1 MKINQSTPL
10 NGRTP
15 MVITGLLACVLIVTL
30 MLTGT
35 GRALAS
41 DARAGPPGPP
51 SASGEVLTALVDTGA
66 HDATLSR
73 LSLTADGSPI
83 SLSPEF
89 DPETTFYSTTAEA
102 ESVLVEASA
111 SKDTAS
117 IVSFVV
123 DDKLVLPDVEY
134 DKLATRFLA
143 VEGAITNFSLTV
155 KAEGGATFETY
166 HVPFARLARQSL
178 PEITIEA
185 SHIEYVAGIG
195 TLRFTVARN
204 GDTSSDLDLTVNF
217 AQDQD
222 WLSTTSRD
230 ITIPAGQ
237 SGAQFWLIPSAF
249 SSEVT
254 QSGDLTATVAPV
266 TGYDTS
272 GAMARVRVISQEGP
286 AVTVFFEESEFQVE
300 EGAGELAAILVA
312 RAAPG
317 VSHLEEI
324 HAAVLTVSMEASSRL
339 TDGMPTGD
347 YLALSEEITFAPADF
362 AEEDGSLV
370 GRVAVTVTI
379 FDDDV
384 YEGDEQFGLRL
395 QGLPGNTEE
404 VSLVGPDGGGCV
416 YLCDDHLV
424 TIKDNDDEPGLR
436 LSVSSDRINESGAT
450 TSTIDIA
457 TNNGNSFPTDQTIAV
472 NFGGTA
478 VYGDDYTVSHVDADT
493 ADGAAGHQVVLKA
506 GTAMTTLTVTA
517 VDDEED
523 DSCEW
528 IGVSATVGE
537 DSTAIPGT
545 GLITLLD
552 DDEGSPDTIAALTVG
567 LSGILTGSLTAADEG
582 RDWYSF
588 EATGGTSY
596 IIEVKHPLTF
606 SSTQGS
612 FGNPSQIPG
621 YLADPSILEVID
633 DMDVQMLGEHGQGGF
648 TLNFARAFFTPED
661 DGTYYIKVG
670 AGAQDPTGLGC
681 YTISVRVDDHAD
693 DYRTQSGAAV
703 RPGESTTATIDSD
716 VAYDDPGLNWWDWN
730 SNPNPNPG
738 DEPDDRLVPR
748 RGIESLDDRDVFRY
762 EIAEEGTYRLS
773 LADQPEGVGFW
784 YIWDSDGNLWLMAMG
799 DPVEIIQWHHKPGT
813 YYAEVGTP
821 YDSEGNTGTYTFSLI
836 EVTDVE
842 AVGRST
848 GPVDFQ
854 LAEDEFQEGLGGY

>member
-1 MKINQSTPL
+1 M
-10 NGRTP
+10 
-15 MVITGLLACVLIVTL
+15 LIEAVT
-30 MLTGT
+30 
-35 GRALAS
+35 A
-41 DARAGPPGPP
+41 
-51 SASGEVLTALVDTGA
+51 
-66 HDATLSR
+66 
-73 LSLTADGSPI
+73 
-83 SLSPEF
+83 
-89 DPETTFYSTTAEA
+89 
-102 ESVLVEASA
+102 
-111 SKDTAS
+111 KDTAS
-117 IVSFVV
+117 IVSYTV
-123 DDKLVLPDVEY
+123 DDKSGELVPAS
-134 DKLATRFLA
+134 DKLSARPLV
-143 VEGAITNFSLTV
+143 VEGAVTHLSLTV
-155 KAEGGATFETY
+155 KAEDGATFETY
-166 HVPFARLARQSL
+166 HVLFARPSRQSL

-185 SHIEYVAGIG
+185 SRSEYVAGIG
-195 TLRFTVARN
+195 FLTFTVTRT

-217 AQDQD
+217 AQDQV
-222 WLSTTSRD
+222 WLSRTSRD
-230 ITIPAGQ
+230 IIIPAGQ
-237 SGAQFWLIPSAF
+237 SETQFMLIPSDF
-249 SSEVT
+249 SSTVE
-254 QSGDLTATVAPV
+254 QSGDLAATVAPV

-300 EGAGELAAILVA
+300 EGAEELAAILVA

-317 VSHLEEI
+317 VPHLEEI
-324 HAAVLTVSMEASSRL
+324 HVSVLTVSMEASSGL

-347 YLALSEEITFAPADF
+347 YLALSEQFTFAPADF

-370 GRVAVTVTI
+370 GRVAVIVTI
-379 FDDDV
+379 LDDDV

-395 QGLPGNTEE
+395 QGSPGNTEE
-404 VSLVGPDGGGCV
+404 VGLVGPDGGACV

-457 TNNGNSFPTDQTIAV
+457 TNNGNSFPSDQTITV

-478 VYGDDYTVSHVDADT
+478 VYGDDYTVSPVDADT
-493 ADGAAGHQVVLKA
+493 ADGAAGHQVVLNA
-506 GTAMTTLTVTA
+506 GTAMTTLAVTA
-517 VDDEED
+517 VDDGAD

-567 LSGILTGSLTAADEG
+567 LSGLLTGSLTAADEG

-606 SSTQGS
+606 SALPRS
-612 FGNPSQIPG
+612 FGSPSQIPG
-621 YLADPSILEVID
+621 YLVDPSILEVID

-670 AGAQDPTGLGC
+670 AGAQDPTVLGC

-693 DYRTQSGAAV
+693 DYRTQSGVAV
-703 RPGESTTATIDSD
+703 HPGESTTATIDSD

-730 SNPNPNPG
+730 SNPDPNPG
-738 DEPDDRLVPR
+738 DEPDGRLVPR

-773 LADQPEGVGFW
+773 LTDQPAGVGFW
-784 YIWDSDGNLWLMAMG
+784 YIWDSDGNLWLQATE
-799 DPVEIIQWHHKPGT
+799 DPVEIIQRHHKPGT

-821 YDSEGNTGTYTFSLI
+821 YDSEGNTGTYTFSLMD
-836 EVTDVE
+836 VTDVE
-842 AVGRST
+842 AVERAT
-848 GPVDFQ
+848 GSVDFR

>member
-1 MKINQSTPL
+1 MERHLTS
-10 NGRTP
+10 
-15 MVITGLLACVLIVTL
+15 GLRGTVTIIFLLSLALAATL
-30 MLTGT
+30 ALGGT
-35 GRALAS
+35 GKVLAGS
-41 DARAGPPGPP
+41 TRDGPPGSP
-51 SASGEVLTALVDTGA
+51 SALLPALVDTGA

-73 LSLTADGSPI
+73 LSLTGDESPI
-83 SLSPEF
+83 PLSPEF
-89 DPETTFYSTTAEA
+89 NPETTFYTTTAEA
-102 ESVLVEASA
+102 DRVLVEAETA
-111 SKDTAS
+111 KDTAT
-117 IVSFVV
+117 IAAFAV
-123 DDKLVLPDVEY
+123 DDKTVVPEMDE
-134 DKLATRFLA
+134 DKLTTRIQIL
-143 VEGAITNFSLTV
+143 EGAVTDFSMTV
-155 KAEGGATFETY
+155 KAGDGATFETY
-166 HVPFARLARQSL
+166 HVLFARSSTQNL
-178 PEITIEA
+178 PEITIQA
-185 SHIEYVAGIG
+185 SRSEYVAGIG
-195 TLRFTVARN
+195 LLKFTVTRT

-217 AQDQD
+217 AQDRD

-237 SGAQFWLIPSAF
+237 SEAQFWFIPAAF

-317 VSHLEEI
+317 VPHSGEI
-324 HAAVLTVSMEASSRL
+324 HVAVSTISMGASSRL

-370 GRVAVTVTI
+370 GRVAVIVTI
-379 FDDDV
+379 LDDDV

-404 VSLVGPDGGGCV
+404 VGLVGPDGGACV

-424 TIKDNDDEPGLR
+424 TIKDNDEEPGLR
-436 LSVSSDRINESGAT
+436 LLVSSDRINESGAT
-450 TSTIDIA
+450 TSTIDIS
-457 TNNGNSFPTDQTIAV
+457 TNNGNSFPSDQTITV
-472 NFGGTA
+472 NFGGPA
-478 VYGDDYTVSHVDADT
+478 VYGDDYTVIPADT
-493 ADGAAGHQVVLKA
+493 DDGIAGHQVVLKA
-506 GTAMTTLTVTA
+506 GTVMTTLAVTA
-517 VDDEED
+517 VDDGAD

-716 VAYDDPGLNWWDWN
+716 VAYDDSGMNWWDWN

-773 LADQPEGVGFW
+773 LADQPAGVGFW
-784 YIWDSDGNLWLMAMG
+784 YIWNSDGNLWLRATE
-799 DPVEIIQWHHKPGT
+799 DPVEIIQWHHEPGT

-821 YDSEGNTGTYTFSLI
+821 YDSEGNTGTYTFSVI
-836 EVTDVE
+836 EVTDGE